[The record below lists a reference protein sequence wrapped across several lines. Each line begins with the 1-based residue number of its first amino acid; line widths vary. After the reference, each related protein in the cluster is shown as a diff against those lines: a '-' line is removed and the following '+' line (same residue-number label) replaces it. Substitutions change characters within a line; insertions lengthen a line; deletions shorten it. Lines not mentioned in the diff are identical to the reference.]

1 MDSDTPFK
9 LENVISFKLDFENL
23 TVFLDFLDKRS
34 KKALNQIND
43 ILNRLQEFN
52 IIQEDIKDIKLR
64 LDTMNSRLDQ
74 MGSAQIYHSN
84 KLMEIEKTSTEF
96 ENVR

>member
-52 IIQEDIKDIKLR
+52 IIQ
-64 LDTMNSRLDQ
+64 
-74 MGSAQIYHSN
+74 
-84 KLMEIEKTSTEF
+84 
-96 ENVR
+96 